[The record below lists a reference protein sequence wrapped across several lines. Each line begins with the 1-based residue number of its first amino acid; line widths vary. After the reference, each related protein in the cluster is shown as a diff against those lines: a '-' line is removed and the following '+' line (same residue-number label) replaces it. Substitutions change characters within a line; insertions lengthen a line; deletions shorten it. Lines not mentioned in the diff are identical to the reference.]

1 MSPTS
6 SPLKWPN
13 KEVSH
18 INIYAS
24 ILLLISLALIQ
35 ATVMPHLT
43 LWGVK
48 PDLMLLVVISW
59 SLLRGTREGIV
70 WGFIG
75 GLCLDLF
82 SGAPFGLSALALLIA
97 GFFSGLG
104 EATIF
109 RTHVILPL
117 ATVFFASLVYDF
129 ISLLTLRTMGW
140 PVAWLD
146 SFTRLVLPASL
157 LNVLLTPLVYPAMR
171 WLHRKTSREEIEW

>member
-1 MSPTS
+1 
-6 SPLKWPN
+6 LKWLH
-13 KEVSH
+13 KEVIH

-24 ILLLISLALIQ
+24 ILLLISVALIQ
-35 ATVMPHLT
+35 STVMPHLT

-59 SLLRGTREGIV
+59 SLSRGARAGIV

-82 SGAPFGLSALALLIA
+82 SGAPLGLSALALLIA
-97 GFFSGLG
+97 SFFSGLG

-117 ATVFFASLVYDF
+117 ATVFLASLIYDV
-129 ISLLTLRTMGW
+129 ISLLVLRTLGW
-140 PVAWLD
+140 PVVWLD
-146 SFTRLVLPASL
+146 SFIRLVLPASL
-157 LNVLLTPLVYPAMR
+157 LNVLLTPLVYPTIR
-171 WLHRKTSREEIEW
+171 WLHRKTGRKEIDW

>member
-1 MSPTS
+1 M
-6 SPLKWPN
+6 KWPN
-13 KEVSH
+13 KEVVH

-24 ILLLISLALIQ
+24 ILLLISVALIQ
-35 ATVMPHLT
+35 STVMPHLT

-59 SLLRGTREGIV
+59 SLLRGAREGIV

-97 GFFSGLG
+97 SFFSGLG

-109 RTHVILPL
+109 RTHVLLPL
-117 ATVFFASLVYDF
+117 AMVFLTSLIHDLIF
-129 ISLLTLRTMGW
+129 LFTLGTLGW
-140 PVAWLD
+140 PVVWLD
-146 SFTRLVLPASL
+146 SFIRLVLPASL

>member
-1 MSPTS
+1 
-6 SPLKWPN
+6 LRWPN
-13 KEVSH
+13 KGGIH

-24 ILLLISLALIQ
+24 ILLLISIALIQ
-35 ATVMPHLT
+35 STVMPHLT

-59 SLLRGTREGIV
+59 SLLRGAREGIV

-82 SGAPFGLSALALLIA
+82 SGVPLGLSALALMIVS
-97 GFFSGLG
+97 FFSGLG
-104 EATIF
+104 EATVF

-117 ATVFFASLVYDF
+117 ATVLFASLIYDF
-129 ISLLTLRTMGW
+129 IFLLMLKALGW
-140 PVAWLD
+140 PVVWLD

-157 LNVLLTPLVYPAMR
+157 LNVLLTPLVYPTIR
-171 WLHRKTSREEIEW
+171 WLHRKTGRTEMDWQRK

>member
-1 MSPTS
+1 
-6 SPLKWPN
+6 
-13 KEVSH
+13 VIH
-18 INIYAS
+18 INIYTS
-24 ILLLISLALIQ
+24 ILLLIGVALIQ
-35 ATVMPHLT
+35 STVMPHLT

-82 SGAPFGLSALALLIA
+82 SGAPLGLSALALLIA
-97 GFFSGLG
+97 SFFSSLG

-117 ATVFFASLVYDF
+117 ATVFFASLIYDF
-129 ISLLTLRTMGW
+129 IFLLALRTLGW
-140 PVAWLD
+140 PIVWLD
-146 SFTRLVLPASL
+146 SFIRLVLPTSL
-157 LNVLLTPLVYPAMR
+157 LNVLLTPLVYLAMR
-171 WLHRKTSREEIEW
+171 WLHRKIGPEEMSW